1 MGYAGRQAPLTAH
14 PGASEQECDLPPRRH
29 ILGSPTEHPAWG
41 CGASTMMRTKS
52 ATLVEFVLVFMA

>member
-29 ILGSPTEHPAWG
+29 ILGSPY
-41 CGASTMMRTKS
+41 GAPRMGVRCINDD
-52 ATLVEFVLVFMA
+52 ARQICNFI